1 MTTFVEL
8 KNGMVMEHQRSNVYI
23 AVTSIEDRNMGI
35 TVNAGGMVIL
45 AGKGD
50 NPLKHKGGMFGMGFN
65 VAKVWKEGK

>member
-35 TVNAGGMVIL
+35 TVNAGGMIIL

-50 NPLKHKGGMFGMGFN
+50 NPLNHSGGMFGMGFN
-65 VAKVWKEGK
+65 VAKVWTEK